1 MNSIFESATKLVLL
15 IVVLTLCSI
24 LIFGALTHQIDY
36 KDIVIAFVGLL
47 GAMQGFYFAYK
58 GENNKEFL
66 GK

>member
-1 MNSIFESATKLVLL
+1 M
-15 IVVLTLCSI
+15 VVGTLCGLMI
-24 LIFGALTHQIDY
+24 YGAISDKIDY

-58 GENNKEFL
+58 GDGDKPFA